1 MKTLITLFT
10 AALFVCSAGMT
21 FGRDIGQE
29 EAAKLRASGIIQ
41 STQQLEAAA
50 LTTHPGATIT
60 DSELDEEYGK
70 HVYQVDLR
78 DAQGIEWD
86 VEVDATNGAILK
98 DHQDK

>member
-1 MKTLITLFT
+1 MKTLLTLFT
-10 AALFVCSAGMT
+10 AALFVCSAGLASA
-21 FGRDIGQE
+21 RDIGPE
-29 EAAKLRASGIIQ
+29 EAAKLRTAGIIQ

-50 LTTHPGATIT
+50 LATHPGATIT

-86 VEVDATNGAILK
+86 VEVDATNGTILK